1 MSKKVLI
8 VGSGIIGNL
17 WATLLHYKGVRNVV
31 VSEASE
37 LRREITHKLGK
48 FGYYMRCNID
58 LEKWFFLQTIL
69 VIELKFSSYQNILG
83 FGFRIISPNDLQ
95 EMEEES
101 FDLVIDCTGVPAAL
115 EQAISKTKFGAT
127 VLVFGCAP
135 MGKSMK

>member
-48 FGYYMRCNID
+48 FGYLIWCNID
-58 LEKWFFLQTIL
+58 LEK
-69 VIELKFSSYQNILG
+69 
-83 FGFRIISPNDLQ
+83 
-95 EMEEES
+95 
-101 FDLVIDCTGVPAAL
+101 
-115 EQAISKTKFGAT
+115 
-127 VLVFGCAP
+127 
-135 MGKSMK
+135 